1 MKKEL
6 SMTRFCARRML
17 LPALLGLAT
26 PATAVAQAY
35 PARPVNLVVTVPAGG
50 SIDAVA
56 RIVAQGLTAA
66 LGQALVISNRA
77 GAGGTIAADYVAK
90 AAPDGYTLLITSS
103 STLAIEPFLY
113 KSLPYDTEKSFAPIV
128 MPARQNLILVV
139 HPKLKAGTYKE
150 FVPLLKA
157 QSAKLN
163 YGSSGEGTL
172 PHLAGVLF
180 NSYMGTSASHVPYKG
195 IAPAMN
201 ALVSGEVDYMFDSAS
216 TIEQVRAGKLRA
228 LAVIGPKRLAAL
240 PEVSTFRELG
250 LPQMEAARAYYAIL
264 APAGTPADIV
274 QRLNRD
280 IVRVLRQ
287 PASMERISAIGLE
300 NAVSTPDELARAL
313 REDLKHFSPIV
324 KAANIATQ

>member
-1 MKKEL
+1 
-6 SMTRFCARRML
+6 MTTPILRL
-17 LPALLGLAT
+17 KLAT
-26 PATAVAQAY
+26 FVLASLLAATASAQTY
-35 PARPVNLVVTVPAGG
+35 PTKPVNLVVTVPAGG

-56 RIVAQGLTAA
+56 RIVAQGLGGA
-66 LGQALVISNRA
+66 LGQPVVVQNRA

-90 AAPDGYTLLITSS
+90 APPDGYTLLITSS
-103 STLAIEPFLY
+103 STLAIEPYLY
-113 KSLPYDTEKSFAPIV
+113 KSLPFDPEKNFAPVI

-139 HPKLKAGTYKE
+139 HPKLNVSTYKE

-180 NSYMGTSASHVPYKG
+180 NAYTGTNAHHVPYKG

-201 ALVSGEVDYMFDSAS
+201 ALVSGEVDFMFDSAS
-216 TIEQVRAGKLRA
+216 TIEQIRSGKLRA
-228 LAVIGPKRLAAL
+228 LAVIGPKRLPVL
-240 PEVSTFRELG
+240 PEVRTFRELG

-264 APAGTPADIV
+264 APAGTPADVV

-280 IVRVLRQ
+280 IARVLRQ
-287 PASMERISAIGLE
+287 PGSAEKISTIGLE
-300 NAVSTPDELARAL
+300 NATSTPEELASAL
-313 REDLKHFSPIV
+313 RDDLKHFAGIV
-324 KAANIATQ
+324 KQANIAAQ

>member
-1 MKKEL
+1 
-6 SMTRFCARRML
+6 MTRLCTARML
-17 LPALLGLAT
+17 LLALFGSAIPAA
-26 PATAVAQAY
+26 AVAQTY
-35 PARPVNLVVTVPAGG
+35 PAKPVTLVVTVPAGG

-66 LGQALVISNRA
+66 LGQPVVVLNRA

-90 AAPDGYTLLITSS
+90 APPDGYTLLITSS

-113 KSLPYDTEKSFAPIV
+113 KSLPYETEKSFAPIV

-139 HPKLKAGTYKE
+139 HPKLKLATYKE

-172 PHLAGVLF
+172 PHLAGLLF

-216 TIEQVRAGKLRA
+216 TIEQIRAGKLRA
-228 LAVIGPKRLAAL
+228 LGVIGPKRLAAL
-240 PEVSTFRELG
+240 PDVLTFRELG
-250 LPQMEAARAYYAIL
+250 LPQMEAARAYYAIM
-264 APAGTPADIV
+264 APAGTPAEIV

-280 IVRVLRQ
+280 IVRVLRE
-287 PASMERISAIGLE
+287 PASMEKISAIGLE
-300 NAVSTPDELARAL
+300 NAVSTPEELARAL
-313 REDLKHFSPIV
+313 REDLKHFSSIV
-324 KAANIATQ
+324 KEANVTAQ